1 MPIIASNT
9 TPLNYIDYAESLGLS
24 NPNRTPLLGQIVGMG
39 GYETITQTGYNWVDY
54 QVESTST
61 TLTAPVIAGN
71 TSFTVADS
79 SIFEVGS
86 YAVLNNELVRVTAL
100 TNATTIAVTRAQGG
114 TTAGTGASGDYV
126 FIAADGRAEGALFAS
141 EQFKGG
147 ANYINY
153 TQIITTSV
161 EMTGTALAQDA
172 VGTNGLSKWDLE
184 VAKKQAKHEAKIEK
198 AMMQGTPFQVGTA
211 RAMGGVRHFLNSGNV
226 VSVGDFSTNFFNKL
240 SELCRQIYLKG
251 GDIGD
256 GNYLLITSPI
266 VMQNVSLKL
275 KDYVTNNT
283 TDLKMYGQAATSI
296 MNDYGQIPLLM
307 SPNLQAGEAYLID
320 ITKIKAI
327 GMAGNSVNRTMQYIE
342 MGIVGDKRQAQFLS
356 ELTMEIRDI
365 HLQGKLV
372 GITF

>member
-1 MPIIASNT
+1 MQIASNT
-9 TPLNYIDYAESLGLS
+9 AAQNYIDYAESLGLS
-24 NPNRTPLLGQIVGMG
+24 NPNRTPLLGQVVGMG
-39 GYETITQTGYNWVDY
+39 GYETISQTAYNWVDY

-61 TLTAPVIAGN
+61 TLTAPVIAAA

-86 YAVLNNELVRVTAL
+86 YAVLNNELVKVTAL

-114 TTAGTGASGDYV
+114 TVAGTGESGDYV

-198 AMMQGTPFQVGTA
+198 AMMQGTPLQSGTT
-211 RAMGGVRHFLNSGNV
+211 RIMGGVRHFLNSGNV

>member
-1 MPIIASNT
+1 MATIASNT
-9 TPLNYIDYAESLGLS
+9 SALNYIDYAESLGLT
-24 NPNRTPLLGQIVGMG
+24 NPNRTPLLGQVVGMG
-39 GYETITQTGYNWVDY
+39 GYETIAQTGHNWVDY

-61 TLTAPVIAGN
+61 PLKAVVAAGS
-71 TSFTVADS
+71 TSFTVEDS

-86 YAVLNNELVRVTAL
+86 YAVLNNELVKVTAL

-114 TTAGTGASGDYV
+114 TVAGTGAIGDYV

-141 EQFKGG
+141 EQFKDG
-147 ANYINY
+147 ANYVNY

-161 EMTGTALAQDA
+161 EMTGTALAQDE

-198 AMMQGTPFQVGTA
+198 AMMQGTPLQSGTT
-211 RAMGGVRHFLNSGNV
+211 RVMGGVRHFLNSGNV
-226 VSVGDFSTNFFNKL
+226 VSVGNFSTNFFDKL

-266 VMQNVSLKL
+266 VMQNISLKL
-275 KDYVTNNT
+275 VDYVKHNT
-283 TDLKMYGQAATSI
+283 TDLKMYGQAANAI

-342 MGIVGDKRQAQFLS
+342 MGIVGDKRQAEFLS

>member
-1 MPIIASNT
+1 MAIIASNT
-9 TPLNYIDYAESLGLS
+9 AAQNYIDYAESLGLS
-24 NPNRTPLLGQIVGMG
+24 NPNRTPLLGQVVGMG
-39 GYETITQTGYNWVDY
+39 GYETISQTAYNWVDY

-61 TLTAPVIAGN
+61 TLTAPVIAAA

-86 YAVLNNELVRVTAL
+86 YAVLNNELVKVTAL

-114 TTAGTGASGDYV
+114 TVAGTGESGDYV

-198 AMMQGTPFQVGTA
+198 AMMQGTPLQSGTT
-211 RAMGGVRHFLNSGNV
+211 RIMGGVRHFLNSGNV

-296 MNDYGQIPLLM
+296 MNDFGQIPLLM